1 MTDSSSSAPLPG
13 DSFWVEKPLLLAGP
27 YAGAPTKAEA
37 TAKLE
42 AFLDLGITTFLDLTE
57 EGESSPEHGELHRYD
72 TLLYELTRNRG
83 IEARYLRMPIPDL
96 GIPEVWHMEAMLGL
110 ITSQMEQ
117 GHGVYVHC
125 WGGVGRTGTVL
136 GCLAVERGAPQ
147 GDVIAGLARVRARTR
162 RAGRE
167 APETNEQRRF
177 VGSWRRG
184 SNGIRGREY
193 DSKVPRKSKRISSTS
208 PDRDHLR

>member
-1 MTDSSSSAPLPG
+1 MTSDSSASTPLPG
-13 DSFWVEKPLLLAGP
+13 DSFWVEEGLLLAGP

-42 AFLDLGITTFLDLTE
+42 AFLDLGITTFIDLTE
-57 EGESSPEHGELHRYD
+57 EGESSPEHGELRRYD
-72 TLLYELTRNRG
+72 TLLYELARNRG
-83 IEARYLRMPIPDL
+83 IEARYARMPIPDL

-136 GCLAVERGAPQ
+136 GCLAVDRGVPRES
-147 GDVIAGLARVRARTR
+147 VLEHLAKL
-162 RAGRE
+162 RAGTQRVGRDS
-167 APETNEQRRF
+167 PETDGQRRY
-177 VGSWRRG
+177 VLSWAG
-184 SNGIRGREY
+184 
-193 DSKVPRKSKRISSTS
+193 P
-208 PDRDHLR
+208 

>member
-1 MTDSSSSAPLPG
+1 MATDSPTPTPLPS
-13 DSFWVEKPLLLAGP
+13 DSFWVEEPLLLAGP

-37 TAKLE
+37 TEKLE

-57 EGESSPEHGELHRYD
+57 EGESSPEHGELRRYD
-72 TLLYELTRNRG
+72 TLLYELARNRG
-83 IEARYLRMPIPDL
+83 IEARYARMPIPDL

-136 GCLAVERGAPQ
+136 GCLAVERGMAQ
-147 GDVIAGLARVRARTR
+147 EAVLEELAYLRSGTK
-162 RAGRE
+162 RAGRIS
-167 APETNEQRRF
+167 PETDEQRDF
-177 VGSWRRG
+177 VLSWACG
-184 SNGIRGREY
+184 
-193 DSKVPRKSKRISSTS
+193 
-208 PDRDHLR
+208 

>member
-1 MTDSSSSAPLPG
+1 MTGEHSASTPLPG
-13 DSFWVEKPLLLAGP
+13 DSFWVEEGLLLAGP

-57 EGESSPEHGELHRYD
+57 EGESSPEHGELRRYD
-72 TLLYELTRNRG
+72 TLLYELARSRG
-83 IEARYLRMPIPDL
+83 IEARYLRMPIQDL

-136 GCLAVERGAPQ
+136 GCLAVERGVAR
-147 GDVIAGLARVRARTR
+147 DLVLDDLARL
-162 RAGRE
+162 RAGTQRVNRE
-167 APETNEQRRF
+167 SPETAEQQGF
-177 VGSWRRG
+177 VTTWQ
-184 SNGIRGREY
+184 
-193 DSKVPRKSKRISSTS
+193 
-208 PDRDHLR
+208 PD

>member
-1 MTDSSSSAPLPG
+1 MTGEPSASASLPG
-13 DSFWVEKPLLLAGP
+13 DSFWVEEPLLLAGP

-57 EGESSPEHGELHRYD
+57 EGESSPEHGELRRYD
-72 TLLYELTRNRG
+72 TLLYELARNRG
-83 IEARYLRMPIPDL
+83 IEARYARMPIPDL
-96 GIPEVWHMEAMLGL
+96 DIPEVWHMEAMLGL

-136 GCLAVERGAPQ
+136 GCLAVERGVPAEEVL
-147 GDVIAGLARVRARTR
+147 GDLAGL
-162 RAGRE
+162 RAGTDR
-167 APETNEQRRF
+167 AARQSPETDEQRRF
-177 VGSWRRG
+177 
-184 SNGIRGREY
+184 IRTW
-193 DSKVPRKSKRISSTS
+193 PAPSSAG
-208 PDRDHLR
+208 

>member
-1 MTDSSSSAPLPG
+1 MGDRSAPTPLPG
-13 DSFWVEKPLLLAGP
+13 DSFWVEEGLLLAGP

-57 EGESSPEHGELHRYD
+57 EGESSPEHGELRRYD
-72 TLLYELTRNRG
+72 TLLYELARNRG
-83 IEARYLRMPIPDL
+83 IKARYLRMPIQDL

-136 GCLAVERGAPQ
+136 GCLAVERGVPAEEVL
-147 GDVIAGLARVRARTR
+147 GELAGLRAGTE
-162 RAGRE
+162 RAGRQS
-167 APETNEQRRF
+167 PETDEQREF
-177 VGSWRRG
+177 VQYWVDFSQ
-184 SNGIRGREY
+184 
-193 DSKVPRKSKRISSTS
+193 
-208 PDRDHLR
+208 

>member
-1 MTDSSSSAPLPG
+1 MTGDSSASAPLPG
-13 DSFWVEKPLLLAGP
+13 DSFWVEEPLLLAGP

-57 EGESSPEHGELHRYD
+57 EGESSPEHGELRRYD
-72 TLLYELTRNRG
+72 TLLYELARAHG
-83 IEARYLRMPIPDL
+83 IEARYLRMPIQDL

-136 GCLAVERGAPQ
+136 GCLAVERGVPRGVVL
-147 GDVIAGLARVRARTR
+147 GDLARI
-162 RAGRE
+162 RAGTQRAARE
-167 APETNEQRRF
+167 SPETDDQREF
-177 VGSWRRG
+177 VLGW
-184 SNGIRGREY
+184 IGRQA
-193 DSKVPRKSKRISSTS
+193 
-208 PDRDHLR
+208 H

>member
-1 MTDSSSSAPLPG
+1 MTAEHSSPSPLPG
-13 DSFWVEKPLLLAGP
+13 DSFWFEEGLLLAGP
-27 YAGAPTKAEA
+27 YAGAPTKADA

-57 EGESSPEHGELHRYD
+57 EGESSPEHGELRRYD
-72 TLLYELTRNRG
+72 TLLYELARNRG
-83 IEARYLRMPIPDL
+83 IEARYARMPIPDL
-96 GIPEVWHMEAMLGL
+96 GIPEIWHMEAMLGL

-136 GCLAVERGAPQ
+136 GCLAVERGVPQ
-147 GDVIAGLARVRARTR
+147 GNVLDALARLRAGTE

-167 APETNEQRRF
+167 SPETDEQRDWVVAWKHAKLRKASRLPDA
-177 VGSWRRG
+177 GS
-184 SNGIRGREY
+184 
-193 DSKVPRKSKRISSTS
+193 
-208 PDRDHLR
+208 

>member
-1 MTDSSSSAPLPG
+1 MTAERSAPTPLPG
-13 DSFWVEKPLLLAGP
+13 DSFWVEEPLLLAGP

-57 EGESSPEHGELHRYD
+57 EGESSPEHGELRPYD
-72 TLLYELTRNRG
+72 TLLDELARNRG
-83 IEARYLRMPIPDL
+83 IKARYLRMPIPDL

-136 GCLAVERGAPQ
+136 GCLAVERGVPRDMVLDELARLRADTQRATRESPETDEQ
-147 GDVIAGLARVRARTR
+147 MDYIRNWGRSAGLARAAR
-162 RAGRE
+162 
-167 APETNEQRRF
+167 
-177 VGSWRRG
+177 
-184 SNGIRGREY
+184 
-193 DSKVPRKSKRISSTS
+193 
-208 PDRDHLR
+208 

>member
-1 MTDSSSSAPLPG
+1 MMGDRSAPAPLPG
-13 DSFWVEKPLLLAGP
+13 DSFWVEEGLLLAGP
-27 YAGAPTKAEA
+27 YAGALTKAEA

-57 EGESSPEHGELHRYD
+57 EGEGSPEHGELRRYD
-72 TLLYELTRNRG
+72 TLLYELARARG

-96 GIPEVWHMEAMLGL
+96 GIPDVWHMEAMLGL

-136 GCLAVERGAPQ
+136 GCLAVERGVPR
-147 GDVIAGLARVRARTR
+147 GVVLKDLARVRAGTQ
-162 RAGRE
+162 RAVRE
-167 APETNEQRRF
+167 SPETDEQREF
-177 VGSWRRG
+177 VVQWLS
-184 SNGIRGREY
+184 
-193 DSKVPRKSKRISSTS
+193 
-208 PDRDHLR
+208 

>member
-1 MTDSSSSAPLPG
+1 MTAGDSAPTPLPG
-13 DSFWVEKPLLLAGP
+13 DSFWVEEPLLLAGP

-42 AFLDLGITTFLDLTE
+42 AFLNLGITTFLDLTE
-57 EGESSPEHGELHRYD
+57 EGESSPEHGELRRYD
-72 TLLYELTRNRG
+72 TLLYELARNRG
-83 IEARYLRMPIPDL
+83 IEARYARMPIPDL

-136 GCLAVERGAPQ
+136 GCLAVERGVARE
-147 GDVIAGLARVRARTR
+147 VVLEELAQVRARTG

-167 APETNEQRRF
+167 SPETDEQRMF
-177 VGSWRRG
+177 VLSW
-184 SNGIRGREY
+184 
-193 DSKVPRKSKRISSTS
+193 
-208 PDRDHLR
+208 

>member
-1 MTDSSSSAPLPG
+1 MTGDGSACTPLPG
-13 DSFWVEKPLLLAGP
+13 DSFWVEEGLLLAGP

-57 EGESSPEHGELHRYD
+57 EGESSPEHGELRRYD
-72 TLLYELTRNRG
+72 TLLYELARNRG
-83 IEARYLRMPIPDL
+83 IEARYARMPIPDL

-136 GCLAVERGAPQ
+136 GCLAVDRGVPRES
-147 GDVIAGLARVRARTR
+147 VLEHLAKL
-162 RAGRE
+162 RAGTQRVGRDS
-167 APETNEQRRF
+167 PETDGQRRY
-177 VGSWRRG
+177 VLSWAG
-184 SNGIRGREY
+184 
-193 DSKVPRKSKRISSTS
+193 P
-208 PDRDHLR
+208 